1 MAPRI
6 CAATGSAL
14 VAGICFSIVFGLS
27 NGALVWGT
35 KTILE
40 RMSPP
45 TAGHASGGETGSRL
59 AKATHHV
66 VDPWLPRVG
75 REIDARQMVGGLLFL
90 PLLVGL
96 RGLTRYLNAW
106 AMASVSENVVN
117 DLRCDV

>member
-1 MAPRI
+1 M
-6 CAATGSAL
+6 
-14 VAGICFSIVFGLS
+14 S

-40 RMSPP
+40 RLAPP
-45 TAGHASGGETGSRL
+45 ATQNAAGGEAGARL
-59 AKATHHV
+59 AKATQQL

-75 REIDARQMVGGLLFL
+75 RDIDARQVIGGLLFL

-106 AMASVSENVVN
+106 AMASVSENTVN
-117 DLRCDV
+117 DLRCDVLKKL